1 MTKEEEIR
9 ANVAVATVQLAFEQM
24 ANQAIE
30 AKTQLALAQIRIKEL
45 EDKYE
50 NAAIPVT
57 PVDAD

>member
-9 ANVAVATVQLAFEQM
+9 ANVAVATVQSAFEHM
-24 ANQAIE
+24 ANQSIE

-50 NAAIPVT
+50 NTSTVPVT
-57 PVDAD
+57 DA